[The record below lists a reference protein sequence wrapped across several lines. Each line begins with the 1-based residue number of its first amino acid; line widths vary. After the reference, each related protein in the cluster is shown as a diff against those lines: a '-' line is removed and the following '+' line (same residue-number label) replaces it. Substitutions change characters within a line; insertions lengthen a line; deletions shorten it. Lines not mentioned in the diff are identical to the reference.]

1 MGESSFWYRPTRV
14 VPDQRPLNGRCC
26 CCMVMSLWPCFLAQP
41 VDAACHYRR
50 RAFWAC
56 VYVCVLGTPVSYAKT
71 DKQIEMPFGGGQTR
85 VR

>member
-1 MGESSFWYRPTRV
+1 MNLSVEIF
-14 VPDQRPLNGRCC
+14 LNRSRFERI
-26 CCMVMSLWPCFLAQP
+26 MVMSLWPCFLAQP